1 MYRII
6 KPGERGYKKW
16 LKFWHKLEDIELS
29 GDYNAM
35 YKIELLTYHKGIPQ
49 PTLLSNGY
57 ILTSYY

>member
-1 MYRII
+1 MPIII

-16 LKFWHKLEDIELS
+16 LKLWYKLEELENS

-49 PTLLSNGY
+49 PTLLANGN
-57 ILTSYY
+57 ILTYTT